1 MRNASVALKN
11 HLEQELTTLATC
23 WKITRRDGT
32 DYYFTDLDVDVTFG
46 NNVYLS
52 RVGYDRTAITNSAG
66 LKTDELDLS
75 GFFRDDSLQE
85 IDMRNG
91 LFDFADVE
99 IFIVNYDDLS
109 QGRMMLRRG
118 NLGEVEISPS
128 GAFKAEL
135 RGLTQRLS
143 QFIGEKYQAECRADL
158 GDNRCKIPINPSLIR
173 RQEPYTQSEWVR
185 VPTGSARRYSAP
197 AVNLDF
203 NSNLAGWTIESGNP
217 SAQFIGEKY
226 QAECRADLGDNRCK
240 IPINPSLIRR
250 QEPYTQSEWVR
261 VPTGS
266 ARRYSAPAV
275 NLDFNSN
282 LAGWTIESGNPSAQ
296 FINNSV
302 RAYSGSR
309 FLFGG
314 FDALDFRISQI
325 VDLRT
330 ATDFDEAAVD
340 NGDVSLTSSI
350 RRTTTFENHRDSG
363 RFRIIALNEND
374 NPITSIWNTNYEVT
388 PFNEWVLRF
397 ITDAILPS
405 GTRKLKLICDGFL
418 GDGDDVNAA
427 FDDIRIELIDTSGGL
442 YSIYENRIY
451 EVITSGTTAEESPLY
466 NTTVGAETI
475 DGTATLKCYEA
486 WSRHAQVLTVTNNRV
501 FTINVTEA
509 RAVDDWF
516 NGGAVLWSSGANRGI
531 SMEIKDW
538 IAASNTLT
546 LFLPMP
552 NPVADGDYL
561 RVYPGCDK
569 RLTTCRG
576 KFFMR
581 DSINFDS
588 GNQFNF
594 RGEPFLPGRDHVSRY
609 PDAK

>member
-143 QFIGEKYQAECRADL
+143 
-158 GDNRCKIPINPSLIR
+158 
-173 RQEPYTQSEWVR
+173 
-185 VPTGSARRYSAP
+185 
-197 AVNLDF
+197 
-203 NSNLAGWTIESGNP
+203 
-217 SAQFIGEKY
+217 QFIGEKY